1 MFTGREFGE
10 KSKSIYYAYLSKHR
24 LEDTP
29 ENRDMFGAAFYLGA
43 KYAVNTSSE
52 LSPHIARF
60 LEFVMWL
67 TGGDNATDEGIQPP
81 Y

>member
-10 KSKSIYYAYLSKHR
+10 KSKGIYYAYLSKHR
-24 LEDTP
+24 LEDT
-29 ENRDMFGAAFYLGA
+29 EANREIFGAAFYLGA
-43 KYAVNTSSE
+43 KYAVQTSSD

-60 LEFVMWL
+60 MEFVMWL
-67 TGGDNATDEGIQPP
+67 SGGDYAADDIQPP